1 MELKTCFQSSSDSPH
16 PFSLNTS
23 VTLIKPSR
31 SSEGLVE
38 SFFLK
43 LVFPCSLS
51 SSFFFPAS
59 PPPLS
64 QLLNLLGAG
73 GVRGKGRSCWLFLI
87 VAG

>member
-51 SSFFFPAS
+51 SSFFFP
-59 PPPLS
+59 PLPLS
-64 QLLNLLGAG
+64 PNYSIYLGQEGSEGRAG
-73 GVRGKGRSCWLFLI
+73 P
-87 VAG
+87 AGCF